1 MDVLGILCLGFMAIY
16 FINGCRK
23 GFFVN
28 LIESIKAIGVIIL
41 AIVFCETLG
50 NYLLEGSVG
59 ASIID
64 TLKGVLSGLNSGFD
78 TIVTQE
84 NKDLLMSDYWNYVPI
99 SGALDESCQALVNMY
114 IDAEVG
120 MSFGYYVAK
129 SLAHYV
135 TISIGFVGI
144 IVVGNL
150 AVSIIL
156 FILKRVNKK
165 QSGLSRLLGGLIGIV
180 RGFIFVSIA
189 CYVLGIIYS
198 MNPDNSFGSFIGECL
213 NNEVGIFKWFY
224 ENNLINYIIN
234 NVLTNL

>member
-41 AIVFCETLG
+41 AVVFCETFG
-50 NYLLEGSVG
+50 EYLLNGSVG
-59 ASIID
+59 TSIIK
-64 TLKGVLSGLNSGFD
+64 TFEGVLSGISSGFD
-78 TIVTQE
+78 TVVTQE
-84 NKDLLMSDYWNYVPI
+84 NKDLLMSDYWNLVPI
-99 SGALDESCQALVNMY
+99 SGSLDEGCQVLVNAY

-120 MSFGYYVAK
+120 MTFGYYVAK

-135 TISIGFVGI
+135 TISLGFVGI
-144 IVVGNL
+144 IILGNL
-150 AVSIIL
+150 AISLLL

-165 QSGLSRLLGGLIGIV
+165 QSGLSRFLGGLIGIV
-180 RGFIFVSIA
+180 RGFIFVSVV

-198 MNPDNSFGSFIGECL
+198 MNPDNSFGLFINECL
-213 NNEVGIFKWFY
+213 NHEVGIFRWFY

-234 NVLTNL
+234 NVLVNL

>member
-41 AIVFCETLG
+41 AIVFCETAG
-50 NYLLEGSVG
+50 NYVLESSVG
-59 ASIID
+59 ASIIE
-64 TLKGVLSGLNSGFD
+64 TLEGVLSGINSGFD
-78 TIVTQE
+78 TVVTQE
-84 NKDLLMSDYWNYVPI
+84 NKELLMSYYWNLVPI
-99 SGALDESCQALVNMY
+99 SGSLDEGCQVLVNAY

-129 SLAHYV
+129 SLAYYV
-135 TISIGFVGI
+135 SISIGFVGI
-144 IVVGNL
+144 LILGNL
-150 AVSIIL
+150 AISLFL

-165 QSGLSRLLGGLIGIV
+165 QSGLSRFLGGLIGLVI
-180 RGFIFVSIA
+180 GFIFVSVA
-189 CYVLGIIYS
+189 CYVLGIVYS
-198 MNPDNSFGSFIGECL
+198 MNPDNSIGLFINECL
-213 NNEVGIFKWFY
+213 NHEVGIFRWFY

>member
-59 ASIID
+59 TSIIE

-144 IVVGNL
+144 IVV
-150 AVSIIL
+150 
-156 FILKRVNKK
+156 F
-165 QSGLSRLLGGLIGIV
+165 
-180 RGFIFVSIA
+180 
-189 CYVLGIIYS
+189 
-198 MNPDNSFGSFIGECL
+198 
-213 NNEVGIFKWFY
+213 
-224 ENNLINYIIN
+224 
-234 NVLTNL
+234 